1 MFPTR
6 RGMTRRDVI
15 DMRKVLAAA
24 VLIPLAVVI
33 VMFAVANRGIV
44 TVTFDPFS
52 SANPAFALTM
62 PMFILIF
69 VLVGIGVLVGGI
81 AAWLKQHKWRVRA
94 RRAEAEARELRARL
108 DAQRLQRSVPARL
121 DTVPPIAVPP
131 AA

>member
-1 MFPTR
+1 MFRTR
-6 RGMTRRDVI
+6 RGMTRRDAI
-15 DMRKVLAAA
+15 PMRKIVTAA
-24 VLIPLAVVI
+24 VLIPLAI
-33 VMFAVANRGIV
+33 IIAMFAVANRGIV

-52 SANPAFALTM
+52 TTNPAFALTM

-108 DAQRLQRSVPARL
+108 DTQRLHRSVPARL
-121 DTVPPIAVPP
+121 DTAPPIAIPP

>member
-1 MFPTR
+1 
-6 RGMTRRDVI
+6 
-15 DMRKVLAAA
+15 MRKFLAAA
-24 VLIPLAVVI
+24 VLIPLAIII

-52 SANPAFALTM
+52 SANPAFALKM
-62 PMFILIF
+62 PLFIFIF
-69 VLVGIGVLVGGI
+69 VLLGIGVLVGGI

-108 DAQRLQRSVPARL
+108 AAQHAQRALPARL
-121 DTVPPIAVPP
+121 DMVPPIAVPP